1 MARYKVNSLS
11 FKFWRIFGKCFSFY
25 EKFFWKNALLVTLTR
40 PEKLEKKKLFDFG
53 YFLKWRYSLKFFWNV
68 REIVF
73 IFDFTISVFILV
85 FYQHIFFSPW
95 ILTQVLNSIH
105 RSPAPGLSNWLER
118 SIYTFF
124 FLNLIFKSYIS
135 TSRLYIFLCMES
147 IYCEVETS
155 CQL

>member
-95 ILTQVLNSIH
+95 ILTQVVKLH
-105 RSPAPGLSNWLER
+105 PQKPGAGPIKLAREKH
-118 SIYTFF
+118 IYLF